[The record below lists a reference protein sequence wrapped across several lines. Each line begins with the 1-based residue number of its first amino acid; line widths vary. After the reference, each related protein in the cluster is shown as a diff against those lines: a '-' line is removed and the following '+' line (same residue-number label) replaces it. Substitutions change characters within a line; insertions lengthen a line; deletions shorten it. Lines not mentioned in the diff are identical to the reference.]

1 MIKIAVIVPEGFF
14 TAPENFGGGIIRAY
28 KIYVEQLNMTPLF
41 EIRFYSYNPINKALY
56 LISVIK
62 NLMKINK
69 YKPDV
74 VVSPCEVDISMLIAI
89 VLGVIARKPIVIV
102 FNAIPLIGQV
112 SGGFSSNEK
121 VAFRYMMESCR
132 HSAQNDLKNV
142 FLCNIKT
149 VIRFLLECTL
159 MHIAKFLKRQIMAI
173 AITPYLG
180 RELRKR
186 KLNVVDMYP
195 GNGID
200 MLQEVANS
208 AKIYDACYIANPVH
222 VEKGFLDALY
232 IWYLVTKKNP
242 RAKLLVAGRITRDYQ
257 EEKLQNYM
265 QRLSLSEN
273 IVLRVSYEG
282 LPHSETLNLM
292 SQCKIFLYP
301 TRKDVWPLV
310 VGEALSRGL
319 PVVTYMLPNI
329 EYAYGWCPAVKL
341 IRVGSIQE
349 AAEEVLKL
357 LQNDM
362 QLISASNTALECA
375 KKMTWKK
382 AALLEAKAILKA
394 LKQHYSKI
402 IEGNHV

>member
-1 MIKIAVIVPEGFF
+1 MIKIAVIVPKGFF
-14 TAPENFGGGIIRAY
+14 TAPERFGGGIIRAY
-28 KIYVEQLNMTPLF
+28 KIYAEQLNAAPLF
-41 EIRFYSYNPINKALY
+41 EIRFYPYNPINKALY
-56 LISVIK
+56 LIDIMK
-62 NLMKINK
+62 NLIRIVKC
-69 YKPDV
+69 KPNIV
-74 VVSPCEVDISMLIAI
+74 IAPCEVDISMLIAI

-102 FNAIPLIGQV
+102 FNAVPLTGQV
-112 SGGFSSNEK
+112 SGGFSSDEK

-132 HSAQNDLKNV
+132 RSAQNDLKNV
-142 FLCNIKT
+142 FLCNIKI
-149 VIRFLLECTL
+149 VIRFLLVLTL
-159 MHIAKFLKRQIMAI
+159 MRIARFLKRQIMAI

-200 MLQEVANS
+200 MLQEAANS
-208 AKIYDACYIANPVH
+208 AKIYGACYIANPVH

-257 EEKLQNYM
+257 KEKLQGYTR
-265 QRLSLSEN
+265 RLGLNEN

-282 LPHSETLNLM
+282 SPRNEIMNLM

-319 PVVTYMLPNI
+319 PVATYMLPDI

-362 QLISASNTALECA
+362 QLISTSNTALECA

-382 AALLEAKAILKA
+382 VALLEAKAILKA
-394 LKQHYSKI
+394 LKQYYSKL
-402 IEGNHV
+402 